1 MRTLLI
7 IMVLCFCSSCIENK
21 RGNIDDFKNGSF
33 KTVLEDGKHISFDIR
48 KDSLQIESFE
58 QVNDTFKINWI
69 DQFEYVLLKK
79 NPKTLLD
86 STPFYVKIT
95 SIKKNSYTFKAYYK
109 GSNFKQ
115 KGTAF
120 KLDEDIILN

>member
-1 MRTLLI
+1 MRLLFVVLILTLGI
-7 IMVLCFCSSCIENK
+7 SCMESAKVNV
-21 RGNIDDFKNGSF
+21 DDFKKGLY
-33 KTVLEDGKHISFDIR
+33 KTVLEDGETISLALR
-48 KDSLQIESFE
+48 KDSIQIETFNH
-58 QVNDTFKINWI
+58 VKDTFYIQWL

-86 STPFYVKIT
+86 STPFHVKIT
-95 SIKKNSYTFKAYYK
+95 SIKKNSYTFRANYK

-120 KLDEDIILN
+120 KLEDQSMLN

>member
-7 IMVLCFCSSCIENK
+7 IMVLSFCASCIKNK
-21 RGNIDDFKNGSF
+21 GLNVDDFKNGSF
-33 KTVLEDGKHISFDIR
+33 KTVLEDGENISFAIR
-48 KDSLQIESFE
+48 NDSLQIESFNH
-58 QVNDTFKINWI
+58 VNDTFSINWI
-69 DQFEYVLLKK
+69 DQFEYILLKK
-79 NPKTLLD
+79 SPKTLLD
-86 STPFYVKIT
+86 STPFHVKIT

-120 KLDEDIILN
+120 KLEENIILN

>member
-7 IMVLCFCSSCIENK
+7 IMVLCFCFSCMENK
-21 RGNIDDFKNGSF
+21 GGNIDDFKNGSF
-33 KTVLEDGKHISFDIR
+33 KTVLEDGKHISFAIR

>member
-7 IMVLCFCSSCIENK
+7 ILVFSFSASCMENK
-21 RGNIDDFKNGSF
+21 GGNVDDFKNGSF
-33 KTVLEDGKHISFDIR
+33 KTVLEDGENISFAIR
-48 KDSLQIESFE
+48 KDSLQIESFN
-58 QVNDTFKINWI
+58 QVNDTFTINWI

-95 SIKKNSYTFKAYYK
+95 SVKKNSYTFKAYYK

-115 KGTAF
+115 KGTAY
-120 KLDEDIILN
+120 KLDENIILN

>member
-7 IMVLCFCSSCIENK
+7 IMVLFLCGSCMENK
-21 RGNIDDFKNGSF
+21 GGNMDDFKNGSF
-33 KTVLEDGKHISFDIR
+33 KTVLEDGEHISYAIR
-48 KDSLQIESFE
+48 KGSLQIESFE

-120 KLDEDIILN
+120 KLDEDIILK

>member
-7 IMVLCFCSSCIENK
+7 IMVLLFCASCMENK
-21 RGNIDDFKNGSF
+21 GGNMEDFKNGSF
-33 KTVLEDGKHISFDIR
+33 KTVLEDGEHISFAIR

-58 QVNDTFKINWI
+58 QVNDTFKIYWI
-69 DQFEYVLLKK
+69 DQLEYVLLKK

-115 KGTAF
+115 KGTAI